1 MDNPDI
7 VFALTGDLYRNTRAL
22 KQLRVLAGQGWSIHV
37 LSISGEAPQVA
48 LPETVSVETLNISR
62 THGYRFFREVHEQ
75 FLKAAGRFKA
85 ACYHASDLYGL
96 SAMCMC
102 ASNNTACYTYDSR
115 ELYAHVAS
123 TSGRPWIRWYWEYI
137 ESKYIGGAAAV
148 FTVSE
153 RIAKRLTAT
162 YRIPR
167 PTLVWNVPS
176 RTHVVPSQK
185 LTDLAGLETSIPIV
199 LHLGQLRGARG
210 CETLVR
216 SMADVDAA
224 RLVFLGYGPEKARL
238 QSLSA
243 QLGLRDRII
252 FLHPVPPDEVLEY
265 ASGATVGVT
274 LLQDTC
280 LNHRYALPNK
290 LFDYL
295 AAGVPV
301 LASNLPEIRAIV
313 QGYNVGK
320 IVDPNDPK
328 AVARALKQMIGAGSE
343 RETWRRNAERL
354 CETFNWENASQR
366 FVATFRQIIAGHH
379 SSR

>member
-1 MDNPDI
+1 MDNPNI
-7 VFALTGDLYRNTRAL
+7 VFAVTGDLYRNARAL
-22 KQLRVLAGQGWSIHV
+22 KQLRVLAGQGWTIHV
-37 LSISGEAPQVA
+37 LSISGEAPRVA
-48 LPETVSVETLNISR
+48 LPETVSVEPLVISR
-62 THGYRFFREVHEQ
+62 KRGYRFFREVHEQ

-96 SAMCMC
+96 SAMCVSAGNNE
-102 ASNNTACYTYDSR
+102 ASYTYDSR
-115 ELYAHVAS
+115 ELYPYVAA
-123 TSGRPWIRWYWEYI
+123 TSGRPWVTWYWEYI
-137 ESKYIGGAAAV
+137 ESKYIGGATAV

-153 RIAKRLTAT
+153 RIAKHLTAT

-167 PTLVWNVPS
+167 PTVVWNVPP
-176 RTHVVPSQK
+176 RTYVVKSNK
-185 LTDLAGLETSIPIV
+185 LSDLAGLETSVAIV
-199 LHLGQLRGARG
+199 LHLGQLRRARG

-216 SMADVDAA
+216 SMVDVDAA
-224 RLVFLGYGPEKARL
+224 RLVFLGYGPEKAGL
-238 QSLSA
+238 QSLSE

-252 FLHPVPPDEVLEY
+252 FLRPVPPDEVLEY
-265 ASGATVGVT
+265 ASGASVGVT

-295 AAGVPV
+295 TAGVPV
-301 LASNLPEIRAIV
+301 LASNLPEIRALV

-328 AVARALKQMIGAGSE
+328 AVARALNQMIGAGSE
-343 RETWRRNAERL
+343 RETWNRNAERL

-366 FVATFRQIIAGHH
+366 FVAIFRQIIAGHRI
-379 SSR
+379 SP

>member
-7 VFALTGDLYRNTRAL
+7 VFALTGDLYRNARAL
-22 KQLRVLAGQGWSIHV
+22 KQLRVLADQGWTVHV
-37 LSISGEAPQVA
+37 LCISGQAPRVP
-48 LPETVSVETLNISR
+48 LPETVSVEPLTVSKTR
-62 THGYRFFREVHEQ
+62 GYKFFRQVHEQ
-75 FLKAAGRFKA
+75 FLEAAGRCKA

-96 SAMCMC
+96 SAMCMI
-102 ASNNTACYTYDSR
+102 ASNNGASYTYDSR
-115 ELYAHVAS
+115 ELYAHVSA
-123 TSGRPWIRWYWEYI
+123 TTRRPWVRWYWEYI

-153 RIAKRLTAT
+153 RIAKHLTAT

-167 PTLVWNVPS
+167 PTLVWNVPP
-176 RTHVVPSQK
+176 RAHVVRSDK
-185 LTDLAGLETSIPIV
+185 LSNLANLETSIPIV
-199 LHLGQLRGARG
+199 LHLGQLRRARG

-216 SMADVDAA
+216 SMKSVEAA
-224 RLVFLGYGPEKARL
+224 RLVFLGYGPEKENL
-238 QSLSA
+238 QSLSEK
-243 QLGLRDRII
+243 LGLSDRII
-252 FLHPVPPDEVLEY
+252 FLHPVPPDEVLDY

-295 AAGVPV
+295 TAGIPV
-301 LASNLPEIRAIV
+301 LASDLPEIRALV

-320 IVDPNDPK
+320 IVDPKDPE
-328 AVARALKQMIGAGSE
+328 AVASVLNFMIGNGSE
-343 RETWRRNAERL
+343 GEIWSRNAERL

-366 FVATFRQIIAGHH
+366 FVATFRQIIAGYRV
-379 SSR
+379 SL